1 MRPLLI
7 VIPLLALACSDAT
20 WEPTNMRLATRW
32 SNDVSPTNAHPEYP
46 RPMKRRAEWQN
57 LNGLWDYAIVESG
70 AEPSEYDGKILV
82 PYPIESALSGVA
94 ETVGESYRLW
104 YRRSFEIPDEWA
116 GKRVLL
122 HFEAVDW
129 ETNIWVNGQAA
140 GSHRGGY
147 DPFSFDISDFIID
160 GQLQE
165 LSVSVW
171 DPTDAGTQ
179 ARGKQVN
186 EPGGIFYTSVTGIW
200 QTVWLE
206 PVPRGAIGDLVISPD
221 IDREL
226 VTLVV
231 ESDETTGG
239 DQVEVSVSASGTVVA
254 TVRGEPGSPIEIDI
268 PDAHLWSPDDPF
280 LYDVDL
286 QLVRNGGVVD
296 NVETYFGMRKTSVGQ
311 DEHGV
316 TRLLLNDEF
325 VFQLGPLDQGYWP
338 DGLYTAPTEDAM
350 VYDLEVLKAMGFN
363 MLRKHVKV
371 EPRTFYAWC
380 DRMGLLVWQDMPNAN
395 IPLESRS
402 SDTPTSAEATEQ
414 FETELVRV
422 IEALR
427 NHPSIV
433 MWVPFNEGWGQ
444 YETGRIADLVR
455 DTDPTRLVNHAS
467 GWYEHGAGD
476 VVDRHSY
483 PEPQPPVP
491 EGNRAAVQGEY
502 GGLGFNMPGHM
513 WQEEGWGYALFPDL
527 ESLTQRF
534 EDFQTTI
541 REAAETSGLSAAV
554 YTQTTDIETENNGL
568 MTYDREIMKIDAQAI
583 SLANSGYLPPRV
595 TRRAPIFLSRTMVEF
610 EPATVGASIRYS
622 TDGSE
627 PSSGSPLY
635 DGPFEITESTTVKAQ
650 TFWDDGTRSRVTTAD
665 FSKTDARPA
674 ELVENV
680 EPGLSVE
687 YYEYEGDWDELPDFD
702 SLTALNTGVAL
713 RVDLSTAAR
722 EENFGLRFR
731 GFVDLPQDGVY
742 GFYLTSDDGSR
753 LLVDG
758 EELLDND
765 GVHGAREES
774 GYVALAAGL
783 HPIDLVFFQGRSG
796 QGLSLEV
803 DGPGME
809 RQEAGGGLFVHR

>member
-7 VIPLLALACSDAT
+7 VIPLWALACSDAT
-20 WEPTNMRLATRW
+20 WEPTDMRLATRW

-206 PVPRGAIGDLVISPD
+206 PVPRGAIGDLAISPD
-221 IDREL
+221 IDRDM
-226 VTLVV
+226 VTMVV
-231 ESDETTGG
+231 ESDGTTGG

-280 LYDVDL
+280 LYDVEL

-350 VYDLEVLKAMGFN
+350 VYDLQVLKAMGFN

-395 IPLESRS
+395 IPLESRR

-483 PEPQPPVP
+483 PEPRPPVP
-491 EGNRAAVQGEY
+491 ESNRAAVQGEY

-568 MTYDREIMKIDAQAI
+568 MTYDREITKIDAQAI

-622 TDGSE
+622 TDGSQ

-650 TFWDDGTRSRVTTAD
+650 TLWDDGTRSRVSTAD
-665 FSKTDARPA
+665 FSITDARPA

-731 GFVDLPQDGVY
+731 GFVNLPQDGVY

-783 HPIDLVFFQGRSG
+783 HPIDLVFFQGQSG